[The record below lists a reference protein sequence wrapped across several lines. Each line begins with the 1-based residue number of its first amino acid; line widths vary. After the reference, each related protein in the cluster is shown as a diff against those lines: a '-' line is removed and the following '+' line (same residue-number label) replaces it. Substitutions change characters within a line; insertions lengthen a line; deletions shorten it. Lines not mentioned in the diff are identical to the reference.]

1 MDEKVPMTRK
11 ELIRAYFDRFGE
23 GPPIFG
29 MDETA
34 AIMLMSESLREGR
47 PIEQGAE
54 QDAPPGALL

>member
-1 MDEKVPMTRK
+1 MAEKEPMTRK

-29 MDETA
+29 MDEKEA
-34 AIMLMSESLREGR
+34 VILMREALREGR

-54 QDAPPGALL
+54 QDIPPGAVL